1 MAFFAPVFE
10 AARVFLAGVDSL
22 SAASFFFRA
31 VARLVVLPAEPFFA
45 DEAFEEALLR
55 VVLPFSSTAAS
66 SWALSEAF
74 FFAAFS
80 VLVVSLATKLYLPGS
95 CGTRPTVVCLLLGIA
110 TARSSR

>member
-55 VVLPFSSTAAS
+55 
-66 SWALSEAF
+66 AF
-74 FFAAFS
+74 
-80 VLVVSLATKLYLPGS
+80 G
-95 CGTRPTVVCLLLGIA
+95 GLLLRGFLG
-110 TARSSR
+110 ARRFLGDQTVPPWVLWNAADRRMLAFGHSYGKVKSLTM